1 MRLNHDIDKF
11 FTYDTFKLMNTL
23 IKVIRLLK
31 YPNFFPLKKM
41 QARKT
46 KELTFSS
53 QQRKPKEA
61 SILKKPIQRVLKAYN
76 SCFHQKKFTKKD
88 FAFGNT
94 VFTVSINIKDY
105 PKTLQAY
112 RSLDSLEK
120 FDKSFVKNKEIADL
134 GNSKAKKIKCEG
146 FCGKIYN
153 RTYLENFAEDG
164 QNKILCPDCIEK
176 IMSRMT

>member
-1 MRLNHDIDKF
+1 
-11 FTYDTFKLMNTL
+11 
-23 IKVIRLLK
+23 
-31 YPNFFPLKKM
+31 M
-41 QARKT
+41 QARKN
-46 KELTFSS
+46 KELTFSA
-53 QQRKPKEA
+53 QQRKPKES

-76 SCFHQKKFTKKD
+76 SCFHQKNCTKKD
-88 FAFGNT
+88 FPHGNT
-94 VFTVSINIKDY
+94 AFTVSINIKDY

-112 RSLDSLEK
+112 SSLDSLEK
-120 FDKSFVKNKEIADL
+120 IDKSFIKNKEKNNEIADL

-176 IMSRMT
+176 IMFRMT